1 MVKYLENK
9 SVIPII
15 LNKIVPFNKFIMHLN
30 SYSLSKLLEV
40 FLYKMQIKII
50 H

>member
-15 LNKIVPFNKFIMHLN
+15 LNKTDQFNKFIKHLN
-30 SYSLSKLLEV
+30 NYSLSKLLEV
-40 FLYKMQIKII
+40 FLYKMQVKI

>member
-9 SVIPII
+9 SVIPNI
-15 LNKIVPFNKFIMHLN
+15 LNKIDRFNKFIKHLN
-30 SYSLSKLLEV
+30 NYSLSKLLEV
-40 FLYKMQIKII
+40 FLYKMQVKI